1 MEPFN
6 IQVPDI
12 PRLSDS
18 NNYWYWRILLR
29 AYLDAVGLWSG
40 NAPIE
45 CAQSKFILLSTLELW
60 LISRDYETKSAI
72 GIFNDLHLR
81 FGTGR
86 IHEI

>member
-1 MEPFN
+1 MGSRSSKMEPFN
-6 IQVPDI
+6 IQVPEI

-45 CAQSKFILLSTLELW
+45 VKIIYCV
-60 LISRDYETKSAI
+60 
-72 GIFNDLHLR
+72 HLM
-81 FGTGR
+81 
-86 IHEI
+86 

>member
-29 AYLDAVGLWSG
+29 AYLDALGLWSG

-45 CAQSKFILLSTLELW
+45 CAQKVWTLSQTRSHLLIKLTHA
-60 LISRDYETKSAI
+60 TAAI
-72 GIFNDLHLR
+72 CLFCNMSQTYGY
-81 FGTGR
+81 
-86 IHEI
+86 